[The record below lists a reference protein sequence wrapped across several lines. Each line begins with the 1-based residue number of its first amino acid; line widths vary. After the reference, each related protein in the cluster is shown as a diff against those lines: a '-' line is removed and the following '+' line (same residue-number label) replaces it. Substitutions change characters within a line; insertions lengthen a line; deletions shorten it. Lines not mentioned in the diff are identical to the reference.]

1 MTASPHIIQQLM
13 PNLRIIFFVALLTI
27 LATLQAATAT
37 AESTW
42 LYAAPA
48 TLENHYDQARIE
60 LKGHDSIFVDAG
72 IYYSE
77 FNDNATS
84 LRTQPS
90 ITYKNA
96 SQWETG
102 RTLSIAYS
110 TKTGAVLLDPAT
122 GQFIEIISGLQK
134 HPLDIIQEQ
143 GPGCTAGTVD
153 TIADV
158 ANLWQAEIQ
167 RIYARL
173 RREFPQNS
181 AAFDHAEAQWHKHCQ
196 ADHAARHITFNKQGS
211 IHSISSA
218 YSYIEL
224 YRNHALR
231 LAQWGRN

>member
-1 MTASPHIIQQLM
+1 MQKVQISY
-13 PNLRIIFFVALLTI
+13 LLTW
-27 LATLQAATAT
+27 LMTFSGPYAATAT
-37 AESTW
+37 TESTW

-60 LKGHDSIFVDAG
+60 LKGYDPIFVDAG

-84 LRTQPS
+84 LRTQSS

-102 RTLSIAYS
+102 RTLNIAYS

-143 GPGCTAGTVD
+143 GAGCTADTVA

-196 ADHAARHITFNKQGS
+196 ADHAARYITFNKQGS